1 MFVLTLAVQ
10 TPVPLFIPKPAWN
23 PAPPGSNSLILVGQT
38 MSKGQ
43 TLASSNGETGR
54 TVRTALEM
62 LGIAGDVRILCTE
75 ALPIN
80 TNLAEFVHE
89 THASTSHR
97 CLCRIG
103 SCCTPTHCPHP
114 TCGND
119 GCMCRWRAL
128 SCSMAVSLAA
138 LDALELPRGGK
149 VFHLEFG
156 LDAADGGV
164 VAADLLRTACPP
176 GMTLPIHTVAKQ
188 VNHPSASQYV
198 TTRAQHSAIC
208 NSIWNGFKDVA
219 DFFNVDMPSKPVF
232 FEALQAVN
240 PYFDPMRVVA
250 RRAESLGFARGLIKE
265 VMLSTLSRVRR
276 CLALEP
282 EDAVDVRLLYIQ
294 LIFQWAVR
302 EEFRERFPDERPA
315 TLNVRAPAAAEPDT
329 HIKIDEVLTLKRA
342 PPDMEGDKTSV
353 KRAAISGTA
362 KCAPP
367 KHELPPLPAKWTRK
381 EIARL
386 GQRAYHYADKVLS
399 SPYNPA
405 VAHLLER
412 EVVLPGRG
420 LRYSVKRR
428 FEKEVESVA
437 QCLRD
442 DQGGLEKLI
451 ARELEKPPNEQQ
463 QSVLQQWR
471 GQLRDL
477 HKNWLARL
485 WQDFAQ
491 GKLLAELPLDR
502 WTVAQTEES
511 LPSLLPATG
520 VFSGWVF
527 RRKGRKSFNKSPR
540 FPFSPRPPKTTGFV
554 LLPVLAIA
562 SLLIKGTT
570 QFKDNAMQLLQSRGS
585 SWGACQTVPSGQ
597 AAMVQ
602 QEEQG
607 QQGLVRPHFQVRPW
621 RLGPWHRDRRGHF
634 HRAVHCVR
642 ALRI

>member
-10 TPVPLFIPKPAWN
+10 TPVLLFIPKPAWN
-23 PAPPGSNSLILVGQT
+23 LAPPGSNSLILVGQT

-80 TNLAEFVHE
+80 ANLAEFIHE
-89 THASTSHR
+89 D
-97 CLCRIG
+97 
-103 SCCTPTHCPHP
+103 SCINKPPLPLSDWEPLDSYPFPPLP
-114 TCGND
+114 TCGSN

-128 SCSMAVSLAA
+128 SCSMAVSLAV

-219 DFFNVDMPSKPVF
+219 NFFNVDMPSKPVF

-250 RRAESLGFARGLIKE
+250 RRAESLGLARGLIKE

-282 EDAVDVRLLYIQ
+282 EDAVDVRLLHIQ
-294 LIFQWAVR
+294 LIFQWVVR

-367 KHELPPLPAKWTRK
+367 KHELPPLPAKWTRT

-420 LRYSVKRR
+420 LRYSVKSR

-451 ARELEKPPNEQQ
+451 TRELEKPPNEQQ

-527 RRKGRKSFNKSPR
+527 QRKGRQSFNKSPR
-540 FPFSPRPPKTTGFV
+540 FPLSPRPQALCCCLCQRSP
-554 LLPVLAIA
+554 
-562 SLLIKGTT
+562 
-570 QFKDNAMQLLQSRGS
+570 
-585 SWGACQTVPSGQ
+585 AC
-597 AAMVQ
+597 
-602 QEEQG
+602 
-607 QQGLVRPHFQVRPW
+607 
-621 RLGPWHRDRRGHF
+621 
-634 HRAVHCVR
+634 
-642 ALRI
+642 

>member
-10 TPVPLFIPKPAWN
+10 TPVPLFIPKLAWN

-62 LGIAGDVRILCTE
+62 LGNAGDARILCTE

-80 TNLAEFVHE
+80 ANLAEFIHE
-89 THASTSHR
+89 D
-97 CLCRIG
+97 
-103 SCCTPTHCPHP
+103 SCINKPPLPLSDWEPLHSYPLPPPP

-128 SCSMAVSLAA
+128 SCSMAVSLAV
-138 LDALELPRGGK
+138 LDALELPRGGE

-240 PYFDPMRVVA
+240 PYFDPTRVVV

-282 EDAVDVRLLYIQ
+282 EDAVDVRLLHIQ

-367 KHELPPLPAKWTRK
+367 KHELPPLPAKWTRT

-420 LRYSVKRR
+420 LRYSVKSR

-451 ARELEKPPNEQQ
+451 TRELEKPPNEQQ

-527 RRKGRKSFNKSPR
+527 RRKGRQSFNKSPR
-540 FPFSPRPPKTTGFV
+540 FPLSPRPQALCCCLCQRSP
-554 LLPVLAIA
+554 
-562 SLLIKGTT
+562 
-570 QFKDNAMQLLQSRGS
+570 
-585 SWGACQTVPSGQ
+585 AC
-597 AAMVQ
+597 
-602 QEEQG
+602 
-607 QQGLVRPHFQVRPW
+607 
-621 RLGPWHRDRRGHF
+621 
-634 HRAVHCVR
+634 
-642 ALRI
+642 

>member
-1 MFVLTLAVQ
+1 
-10 TPVPLFIPKPAWN
+10 
-23 PAPPGSNSLILVGQT
+23 

-62 LGIAGDVRILCTE
+62 LGIAGDIRILCTE

-80 TNLAEFVHE
+80 ANLAEFIHE
-89 THASTSHR
+89 D
-97 CLCRIG
+97 
-103 SCCTPTHCPHP
+103 SCINKPLLPLSDWEPLDSYPLPPPP
-114 TCGND
+114 TCGSN

-164 VAADLLRTACPP
+164 VAADLLRPTACPP

-250 RRAESLGFARGLIKE
+250 RRAESLGLARGLIKE

-282 EDAVDVRLLYIQ
+282 EDAVDVRLLHIQ

-420 LRYSVKRR
+420 LRYSVKSR

-485 WQDFAQ
+485 WQDFVQ

-511 LPSLLPATG
+511 LPCAATRHWG
-520 VFSGWVF
+520 VFGV
-527 RRKGRKSFNKSPR
+527 GVPEEG
-540 FPFSPRPPKTTGFV
+540 PTV
-554 LLPVLAIA
+554 LQQVAAL
-562 SLLIKGTT
+562 S
-570 QFKDNAMQLLQSRGS
+570 LQSAPAKDHRLCVA
-585 SWGACQTVPSGQ
+585 ACASDRQPADQGHDPV
-597 AAMVQ
+597 
-602 QEEQG
+602 QG
-607 QQGLVRPHFQVRPW
+607 QRGARCS
-621 RLGPWHRDRRGHF
+621 RR
-634 HRAVHCVR
+634 RVQ
-642 ALRI
+642 